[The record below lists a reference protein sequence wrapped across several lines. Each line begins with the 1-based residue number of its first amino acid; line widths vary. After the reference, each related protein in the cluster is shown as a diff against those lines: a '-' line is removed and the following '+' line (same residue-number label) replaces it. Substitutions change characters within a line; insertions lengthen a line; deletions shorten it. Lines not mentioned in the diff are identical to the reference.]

1 MNSDLGALISP
12 QMQHGDLLSS
22 KVVDSAECLRTK
34 QGVDHNAYH
43 KISRLNMRQVF

>member
-22 KVVDSAECLRTK
+22 KVVDSAECLMEK
-34 QGVDHNAYH
+34 QGFDHLLTIKYPGW
-43 KISRLNMRQVF
+43 I